1 MVRNTSGI
9 SINRGFEFVDT
20 WGAAIPRDSL
30 AQSDNVQNFPDFRDF
45 DPIWFQN
52 HPSRTGKL
60 GAGTRRP
67 YDCRKTER
75 GRNTTTIR
83 ALHF

>member
-1 MVRNTSGI
+1 MRTKARRADVGLFKSPKI
-9 SINRGFEFVDT
+9 
-20 WGAAIPRDSL
+20 A
-30 AQSDNVQNFPDFRDF
+30 NFLEFRDF
-45 DPIWFQN
+45 GSVWLQN

-67 YDCRKTER
+67 YDCRKTKR

>member
-1 MVRNTSGI
+1 MDNRSQFRII
-9 SINRGFEFVDT
+9 SEAQLSTENSCAEIFVKIIQKCEDHP
-20 WGAAIPRDSL
+20 IFS
-30 AQSDNVQNFPDFRDF
+30 DFRDF
-45 DPIWFQN
+45 DPNWFQK